1 MAKEFTQVVVL
12 RDFPVYD
19 DGIHPRDLVAG
30 ETDKVPSDL
39 LDGLVGEGFV
49 RLPDA
54 DQATMT
60 FGDVRATESIGA
72 DIPDN
77 WRELH
82 HKQIV
87 KLAKSIGA
95 DVDTKEPA
103 IAAIEAYLVQKAA

>member
-39 LDGLVGEGFV
+39 LDGLVAEGFV
-49 RLPDA
+49 RLPDSAPPPPA
-54 DQATMT
+54 DA
-60 FGDVRATESIGA
+60 G
-72 DIPDN
+72 IPDN